1 MTVIT
6 KKKWIKAWSSPE
18 GQKAL
23 EEYESVFGKYK
34 KIELITTGKS
44 YKVPTRDILIFGIKG
59 TDLEKYP
66 EWKEE
71 DDKQPN

>member
-6 KKKWIKAWSSPE
+6 KKKWIKAWLTTE

-23 EEYESVFGKYK
+23 DEYESVLGKYK
-34 KIELITTGKS
+34 KITSLESGKS
-44 YKVPTRDILIFGIKG
+44 YKIPTRQILIYGIKG

-66 EWKEE
+66 EWEE
-71 DDKQPN
+71 KNE